1 MRLDLG
7 TTSLALFVLGGFS
20 PRTFAAQ
27 DPEPQEGPTPIEL
40 PGMLD
45 EAQQEMLHR
54 NSPPR
59 RIVTKRAVTPI
70 QTA

>member
-7 TTSLALFVLGGFS
+7 TTSLALFILGGFS

-45 EAQQEMLHR
+45 EAQQALDDIEAGAIAGR
-54 NSPPR
+54 A
-59 RIVTKRAVTPI
+59 IVRF
-70 QTA
+70 